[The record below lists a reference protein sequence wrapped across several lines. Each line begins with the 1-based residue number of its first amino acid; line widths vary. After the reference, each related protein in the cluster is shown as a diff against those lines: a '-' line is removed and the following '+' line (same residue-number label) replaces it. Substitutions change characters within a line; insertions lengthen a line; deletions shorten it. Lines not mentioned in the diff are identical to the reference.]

1 MAGRRSPWGKP
12 RPDMPGG
19 DEGDGDSA
27 GSAPPQAD
35 GEGPK
40 GPRNPWLP
48 PGDGTPRRSASI
60 EDIFRGRDRRGPG
73 GPAGGGGNFP
83 RLPQRPDGKSWFPLI
98 LGAIALLWLGVS
110 TVHMVG
116 PKEEG
121 VVTTFGKYSRTIG
134 PGVSVTL
141 PWPAQSVEIADVTSI
156 KVDTIPE
163 GENEKLMLTSDQNLV
178 DLSYL
183 IRWNIKDLKL
193 YTFRLADPEETVRQA
208 AEAAMRSSIAEVPLD
223 EALSGAGRGEVEQRV
238 KERMQSLLDRYRAGV
253 RIQGIEIKKADPP
266 QKTLAAFQQVTAAQ
280 QDAERDRSNAR
291 AWAQQL
297 LARAQGDAAAFD
309 KVYAE
314 YKLAPEVT
322 KRRMYYE
329 TMERVLNKNPKVI
342 MEDNGVSP
350 FLPLPEMKKRV
361 DPQPAPEQKGGQ

>member
-12 RPDMPGG
+12 RPD
-19 DEGDGDSA
+19 EGDGEADT
-27 GSAPPQAD
+27 PPQAE

-48 PGDGTPRRSASI
+48 PGGGEPRRSATI
-60 EDIFRGRDRRGPG
+60 EDIFRGGDRRRP
-73 GPAGGGGNFP
+73 GGGGGGFP
-83 RLPQRPDGKSWFPLI
+83 RLPERPDGKSWFPLI
-98 LGAIALLWLGVS
+98 LGGIALLWLGVS
-110 TVHMVG
+110 TIHMVG

-134 PGVSVTL
+134 PGVSLTM
-141 PWPAQSVEIADVTSI
+141 PWPVQSVDVADVTSI
-156 KVDTIPE
+156 KVYTIPE

-193 YTFRLADPEETVRQA
+193 YSFRLADPEETVRQV
-208 AEAAMRSSIAEVPLD
+208 AEAGMRASIAEVSLNQ
-223 EALSGAGRGEVEQRV
+223 ALSGSGRGEVEQRV
-238 KERMQSLLDRYRAGV
+238 KERMQRLLDTYRAGV

-266 QKTLAAFQQVTAAQ
+266 QKTIAAFQQVTAAQ

-291 AWAQQL
+291 AWSQQL

-314 YKLAPEVT
+314 YRLAPEVT

-329 TMERVLNKNPKVI
+329 TMERVLNKNPKVV
-342 MEDNGVSP
+342 MEGNGVAP
-350 FLPLPEMKKRV
+350 FLPLPEMKKRTEPLPDTTV
-361 DPQPAPEQKGGQ
+361 KGGQ